1 MKHIILLAT
10 MVLIALSLNAQSKKY
25 GKELTLTDKVP
36 VSAILSSP
44 QKYNG
49 KKVQIEGTI
58 VNVCESR
65 GCWIEVSG
73 DKPYTKIKVKVNDGE
88 IVFPVSEKGK
98 KVTVEGEV
106 YASTQSK
113 SDMIKQ
119 MMKES
124 KEHGTKVDTTK
135 ASDSTWYQIK
145 GFGAVIK

>member
-1 MKHIILLAT
+1 MKQTLLLTAS
-10 MVLIALSLNAQSKKY
+10 LFIAFSLSAQSKKY
-25 GKELTLTDKVP
+25 GKELTLTEQVP
-36 VSAILSSP
+36 VSTILNSP
-44 QKYNG
+44 KKYTG

-106 YASTQSK
+106 YAITMSK

-119 MMKES
+119 IMKES
-124 KEHGTKVDTTK
+124 KEHGTKADTTN